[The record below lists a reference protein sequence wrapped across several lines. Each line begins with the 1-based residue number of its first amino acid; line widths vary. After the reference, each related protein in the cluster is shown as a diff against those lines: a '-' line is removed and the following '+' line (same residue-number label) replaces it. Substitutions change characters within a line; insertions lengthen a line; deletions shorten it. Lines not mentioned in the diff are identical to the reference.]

1 MPSIFHL
8 TIELFF
14 GFVALLLAVKII
26 CRRHV
31 QQISPFDFISAIV
44 MGELIGNA
52 IYDNET
58 SIFHVVYAI
67 ALWAILLY
75 VIEKLTQ
82 KSHKFRNVIEGS
94 PVLIIKKG
102 AIDYNV
108 LTKEKLDF
116 AELLSLLRNK
126 DIFSVREVEY
136 AIVEPSGTITVI
148 KKAPY
153 DSVNKSDL
161 NIQPPPSSINLSVIL
176 DGKIDYNNLTLLGFD
191 EQWLKSQLLGL
202 NITGVSN
209 VMYAEWNASEGLYV
223 QQKNDPVPPN
233 TK

>member
-14 GFVALLLAVKII
+14 GFIALLLAVKII
-26 CRRHV
+26 GRRHV

-44 MGELIGNA
+44 MGELLGNA
-52 IYDNET
+52 IYDDET
-58 SIFHVVYAI
+58 NIFHIIYAI
-67 ALWAILLY
+67 TLWAVLLY
-75 VIEKLTQ
+75 LIEKLTQ

-102 AIDYNV
+102 VIDYHV

-116 AELLSLLRNK
+116 TELLSLMRNK
-126 DIFSVREVEY
+126 GIFSVREVEY
-136 AIVEPSGTITVI
+136 AIVEPSGIITVI

-161 NIQPPPSSINLSVIL
+161 NIQPPPSSINLPVIL
-176 DGKIDYNNLTLLGFD
+176 DGKIERNNLKLLGFD
-191 EQWLKSQLLGL
+191 EQWLNNQLLAQ
-202 NITGVSN
+202 NITGVTN
-209 VMYAEWNASEGLYV
+209 VMYAEWNTSEGLYI
-223 QQKNDPVPPN
+223 QQRNDPMPPDA
-233 TK
+233 K